1 MNLCGFST
9 LLVSYG
15 LNFLRTHTNF
25 FEPSK
30 RTSWEE
36 LSEEEQELANRKS
49 LKSVVQ
55 SSSDD
60 DEANEDLSLKIVE
73 KALLM
78 SAAKLISENDAV
90 AVDRSGSIGHPS
102 SSSWVAEVEAADL
115 ETTK

>member
-1 MNLCGFST
+1 MGK
-9 LLVSYG
+9 
-15 LNFLRTHTNF
+15 REKQTNKF
-25 FEPSK
+25 H
-30 RTSWEE
+30 WDE
-36 LSEEEQELANRKS
+36 LSEEERELANRKAS
-49 LKSVVQ
+49 KSVVHS

-78 SAAKLISENDAV
+78 SAAKLISENV

-115 ETTK
+115 ETKK